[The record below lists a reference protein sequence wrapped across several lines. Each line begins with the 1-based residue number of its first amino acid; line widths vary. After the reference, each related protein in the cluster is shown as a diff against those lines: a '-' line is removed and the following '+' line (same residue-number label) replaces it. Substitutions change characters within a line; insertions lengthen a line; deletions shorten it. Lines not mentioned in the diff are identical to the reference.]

1 MAIWDP
7 VDAQIMTDMP
17 DVPNDPN
24 NYWDH
29 IMGVTGVSAYPQL
42 SQLMNAPMVPKN
54 DNPMQP
60 QDYGHNAAL
69 MGTPNNVSSDSTDA
83 SKGFF
88 DRNFPETMASM
99 RGSGTSN
106 PTMKALGMGFKA
118 MGGSAS
124 KLAQQENA
132 SLFEAARKQ
141 LWSINSP
148 EKMPTFVPAQAGR
161 VGATGSV
168 NAQELY
174 RYWLERLRQFANIKE
189 AVK

>member
-1 MAIWDP
+1 MGIWDP
-7 VDAQIMTDMP
+7 VDSQVMMDMP

-29 IMGVTGVSAYPQL
+29 IMGVTGVTAYPQL
-42 SQLMNAPMVPKN
+42 TQLMNAPAAPRN
-54 DNPMQP
+54 YDMQP
-60 QDYGHNAAL
+60 QDYSHNAATF
-69 MGTPNNVSSDSTDA
+69 GTPNNVSSDKTAA
-83 SKGFF
+83 SSGFL
-88 DRNFPETMASM
+88 DRNFPETMSDL
-99 RGSGTSN
+99 RGVGNN
-106 PTMKALGMGFKA
+106 PTVKSLGMGFKA

-132 SLFEAARKQ
+132 SLYESARKQ

-148 EKMPTFVPAQAGR
+148 EKMPTFVPGQAGR
-161 VGATGSV
+161 ANGIGSV

-174 RYWLERLRQFANIKE
+174 RYWLERLRVFSNIKE